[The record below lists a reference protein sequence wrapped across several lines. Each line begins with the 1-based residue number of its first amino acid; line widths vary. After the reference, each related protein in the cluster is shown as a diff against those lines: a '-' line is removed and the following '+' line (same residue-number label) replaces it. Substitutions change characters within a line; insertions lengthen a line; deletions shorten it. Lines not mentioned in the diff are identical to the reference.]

1 MCLEEMSH
9 SALNGISMI
18 SFILGVSGV
27 KLWVFIS
34 IRLRF
39 HFTSLPCMV
48 ALISL
53 WYQCGW
59 FQIQTCLVTLRVR
72 PVDVLGVDNVQSASG
87 VRFSNEL
94 NACF

>member
-1 MCLEEMSH
+1 
-9 SALNGISMI
+9 
-18 SFILGVSGV
+18 
-27 KLWVFIS
+27 
-34 IRLRF
+34 
-39 HFTSLPCMV
+39 MV